1 MMVYDNMKRIFI
13 FFYSKIK
20 KKPKY
25 KNNNNNQ
32 KNPSKSK
39 KKTKQNNLPFVNYRI
54 FFFISFNN
62 IAYKTAIS
70 NCIMRLVK
78 EINLD

>member
-20 KKPKY
+20 KKPK
-25 KNNNNNQ
+25 KQ
-32 KNPSKSK
+32 KQQQQLKKPPQNK
-39 KKTKQNNLPFVNYRI
+39 KKPKTTFRLLI
-54 FFFISFNN
+54 IGFFLFISFNN